1 MLNWL
6 RDDYRKLM
14 LVFDVRRLISTPDVP
29 EWERW
34 RRVVLSYADGWRRM
48 FFEILRN
55 GVEYGSCGGNGSQ
68 SDCGSGLEA

>member
-1 MLNWL
+1 
-6 RDDYRKLM
+6 M

-34 RRVVLSYADGWRRM
+34 RRAVLSYADGWRRM

-55 GVEYGSCGGNGSQ
+55 GVNI
-68 SDCGSGLEA
+68 